1 MTEEDTKKVLETL
14 CANLFNAKKA
24 EEEAKKKR
32 TDIEEQIAKLIP
44 TAERGSKTMHAV
56 NFKVTVKRDL
66 NYKVSDVDSCMIE
79 CGDFCFKKTEKYEL
93 ISANYEKLRKENPK
107 EFAKIAKYVE
117 VKPKKVSVEL
127 KL

>member
-79 CGDFCFKKTEKYEL
+79 CGDFCFKKTESTNLFRRTMKSCGKK
-93 ISANYEKLRKENPK
+93 IRKSSQRLP
-107 EFAKIAKYVE
+107 
-117 VKPKKVSVEL
+117 SML
-127 KL
+127 K